1 LKTLEKVIR
10 DWSLD
15 REENLFSAAAN
26 DFVPNP
32 NLRFFATKP
41 VYENSFL
48 KDAHEYNSKNKVI
61 IRLREGEGYLY
72 FIPAGKQESLTKD
85 KCREYLSKVKGCDFE
100 CFDRMF
106 EYMNSIRV
114 VKLNLSCWEMSE
126 CSCKYWLK
134 DYKCFHIVSVAHR
147 ESACS
152 FSLQSIVLSLPLE
165 RKRDRGA
172 KSSTK
177 SALIRQSLDQRDITT
192 KAIAIQHDSDD
203 EDDPKRSKVVESGI
217 QITKVSSIQQT
228 NENVINKCSKC
239 GSLLQKKRYTFCPNK
254 CKQ

>member
-1 LKTLEKVIR
+1 
-10 DWSLD
+10 
-15 REENLFSAAAN
+15 
-26 DFVPNP
+26 
-32 NLRFFATKP
+32 
-41 VYENSFL
+41 
-48 KDAHEYNSKNKVI
+48 
-61 IRLREGEGYLY
+61 
-72 FIPAGKQESLTKD
+72 
-85 KCREYLSKVKGCDFE
+85 
-100 CFDRMF
+100 MF